1 MVVAAGLA
9 AFSLAFAACGGDDDE
24 GTTPTTAP
32 GGTTPA
38 AASPTKATGGETDY
52 SSLSGQVVVDGSSTV
67 GPIAEAA
74 AEEFGKVSD
83 VQVSVGI
90 SGTGGGFEKFCRGE
104 TDISD
109 ASRAI
114 KDSEKTACQGGSV
127 EFVEIKVGI
136 DALSVVVNPDN
147 DWVDCLTWSAMRTIF
162 DQGSAITNWNQVD
175 PNYPDQ
181 ALKVYSPGADSGT
194 FDFFTEEI
202 NGKVDQF
209 RNDNIVTFSEDD
221 NVLVQ
226 GVESDKGGIG
236 YFGFAYFQE
245 NEDKLKA
252 LGIDKDQDSKATPV
266 ADDKRKGCV
275 EPGDSTVLDN
285 SYSLSRPLFMYVNKK
300 SLAEKPQVKGYM
312 QFVLEN
318 SDLVSDVGYV
328 KLPDADYTAGLNTL
342 GAN

>member
-1 MVVAAGLA
+1 VGIPVKRNTWRGKKLLAAAAGLA
-9 AFSLAFAACGGDDDE
+9 AFSLALAACGGDDGD
-24 GTTPTTAP
+24 GTTPTTGPDGA
-32 GGTTPA
+32 
-38 AASPTKATGGETDY
+38 TDY

-109 ASRAI
+109 ASRAV
-114 KDSEKTACQGGSV
+114 KDSEKEACAGAGV

-136 DALSVVVNPDN
+136 DALSVVVNPEN
-147 DWVDCLTWSAMRTIF
+147 DWVDCLTWSTMRTIF

-175 PNYPDQ
+175 PSYPDRT
-181 ALKVYSPGADSGT
+181 LKVYSPGADSGT

-209 RNDNIVTFSEDD
+209 RNDSSVTFSEDD

-236 YFGFAYFQE
+236 YFGFAYYQE

-252 LGIDKDQDSKATPV
+252 LGIDQDQDSKAAPI
-266 ADDKRKGCV
+266 AEGEREGCV
-275 EPGDSTVLDN
+275 QPGDSTVLDN
-285 SYSLSRPLFMYVNKK
+285 SYSLSRPLFMYINKS
-300 SLAEKPQVKGYM
+300 SLAKPQVKGYV
-312 QFVLEN
+312 QFLLEN

-328 KLPDADYTAGLNTL
+328 KLPDADYTAGLSTL